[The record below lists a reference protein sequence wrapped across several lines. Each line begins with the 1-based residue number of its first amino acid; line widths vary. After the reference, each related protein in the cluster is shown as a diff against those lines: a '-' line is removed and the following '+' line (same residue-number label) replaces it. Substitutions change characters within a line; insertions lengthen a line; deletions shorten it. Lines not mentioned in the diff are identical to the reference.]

1 MAAVA
6 IKAAVIFFKKTCGA
20 SACQREFVC
29 VFVFVPM
36 PGPDA
41 RSSSSQGRS
50 WRVVRSEIFCRL
62 DKSKHTGHDCEPCMR
77 SPNYNFGPHKDGRNH
92 DDVRMEFVWKIK
104 SVFKKQ
110 ITLCLLSTKMHL
122 FWAGEPFTLGCY
134 WAHLNPRRP
143 YYRFQINSRMLR
155 LKGERGCALAS
166 TQIGASGRTDGRGLF
181 PDPGPAPGKLSLAQT
196 LSSTCRCPP
205 GRFQQTPDYFKK
217 GFQAGR
223 LQEQSPAL
231 EQPRSCDSCLKCN
244 LLLILMKC
252 FLFVIKLYKI
262 PALGGTL
269 QI

>member
-1 MAAVA
+1 MVE
-6 IKAAVIFFKKTCGA
+6 TTMMSGWGLCGK
-20 SACQREFVC
+20 SRVC
-29 VFVFVPM
+29 LKSRLHSVSKNVFIL
-36 PGPDA
+36 
-41 RSSSSQGRS
+41 SSRTFYSR
-50 WRVVRSEIFCRL
+50 
-62 DKSKHTGHDCEPCMR
+62 
-77 SPNYNFGPHKDGRNH
+77 
-92 DDVRMEFVWKIK
+92 
-104 SVFKKQ
+104 
-110 ITLCLLSTKMHL
+110 
-122 FWAGEPFTLGCY
+122 CY

-166 TQIGASGRTDGRGLF
+166 TQNGAWGRTDGRGLF

-252 FLFVIKLYKI
+252 FLFVIKPYKI
-262 PALGGTL
+262 PALRWTL